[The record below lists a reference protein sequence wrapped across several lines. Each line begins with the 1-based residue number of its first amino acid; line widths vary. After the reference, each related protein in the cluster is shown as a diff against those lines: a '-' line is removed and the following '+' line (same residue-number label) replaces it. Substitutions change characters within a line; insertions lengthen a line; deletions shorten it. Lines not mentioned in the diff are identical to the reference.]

1 MPELIDNLDI
11 SGYRGLSRLR
21 VEGLGKVNLI
31 TGKNNSG
38 KSTVLECIRLLATG
52 GSLQT
57 FKEIVDYREEGG
69 LIAEGERFSGAST
82 HSPLSTLFNGCPD
95 IHGPDSFFSVS
106 AQGSLPSSLSSLK
119 AKIGWFVRKV
129 DPQRQLYSYEPV
141 ASDLFEDV
149 GESFPALDLTIADR
163 KRVVPFE
170 RFARVEWRAHQLERE
185 SVSLPCVYLDPFS
198 SRSTSQMGALWD
210 AIALT
215 DAEQEVVRALRV
227 VSADIE
233 AVSMIGERGRK
244 GRTAIAK
251 SKRFNSPISLRTF
264 GDGVNRLFGIVLSLC
279 NARNGILLVDE
290 IENGLHYTVQ
300 AEVWRTIFRLAKE
313 LNVQV
318 FATSHSWDCIE
329 GFQAAAIESPQDG
342 VLVRITKRENTVVPT
357 IFSEDELAIVAR
369 DRIEV
374 R

>member
-1 MPELIDNLDI
+1 MSELIDHLDI
-11 SGYRGLSRLR
+11 KGYRGLSGLK

-38 KSTVLECIRLLATG
+38 KSTILECIRLLATG
-52 GSLQT
+52 GSLHT

-69 LIAEGERFSGAST
+69 APNDGDRFGGSVAQA
-82 HSPLSTLFNGCPD
+82 PLSMLFHGCPD
-95 IHGPDSFFSVS
+95 LHGPDNYFSIS
-106 AQGSLPSSLSSLK
+106 ARGSLPSSLASLV
-119 AKIGWFVRKV
+119 AKIGWFARKV
-129 DPQRQLYSYEPV
+129 DPSSQVFSYEPV
-141 ASDLFEDV
+141 SPDLFEDV
-149 GESFPALDLTIADR
+149 GESFPALDLTISDR
-163 KRVVPFE
+163 KRVVPFD
-170 RFARVEWRAHQLERE
+170 RFARREWTLHRRERD
-185 SVSLPCVYLDPFS
+185 SSSLPCVYLDPFS
-198 SRSTSQMGALWD
+198 SRSTSQMGVLWD

-215 DAEQEVVRALRV
+215 DAEQEVVRALQV

-233 AVSMIGERGRK
+233 AVSMIGERGR

-251 SKRFNSPISLRTF
+251 SKRFSNPVSLRTF
-264 GDGVNRLFGIVLSLC
+264 GDGVNRLFGVVLSLC

-290 IENGLHYTVQ
+290 VENGLHYSVQ
-300 AEVWRTIFRLAKE
+300 TEVWRTIFRLAKE

-342 VLVRITKRENTVVPT
+342 VLIRITKRGDEVIPTV
-357 IFSEDELAIVAR
+357 FSEDELAIVAR
-369 DRIEV
+369 DKIEV